1 MLFDQTLNQRNK
13 IVVKNLNKI
22 LENQKMDQLISDKKG
37 LNETKGLSLLN
48 EENQSLNAC
57 LKISEDLNKIGM
69 KSEDEL
75 QIQQKTL
82 NSTLEKVTKIINKIP
97 GIHKILSSIKF
108 HKYKEKIIL
117 GLVIGCIVFLGLYLT
132 YY

>member
-1 MLFDQTLNQRNK
+1 
-13 IVVKNLNKI
+13 
-22 LENQKMDQLISDKKG
+22 MDQLISDKKG

-69 KSEDEL
+69 KSEEEL

-117 GLVIGCIVFLGLYLT
+117 GLVIGFIVFLGLYLT